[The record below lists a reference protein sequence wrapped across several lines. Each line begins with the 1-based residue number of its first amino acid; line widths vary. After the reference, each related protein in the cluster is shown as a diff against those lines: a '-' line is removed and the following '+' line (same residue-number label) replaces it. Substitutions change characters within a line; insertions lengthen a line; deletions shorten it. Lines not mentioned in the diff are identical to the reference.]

1 MNPLLWNHSMDCT
14 LRGPKLGLSALAT
27 LMLLAAMPVQATVNS
42 GSMGTEPLNP
52 VASQT
57 IELPPDGVLHYSWVN
72 IPAGVTITFKKN
84 KRNTPVYMLVK
95 GNVRIEGMID
105 VRGEDA
111 RDVAL
116 YGGGILADD
125 GMPGAG
131 GPGGFD
137 GGRGGSKDDQ
147 YRAEVI
153 KGAAGQ
159 GPGGGPGGVPTSQFG
174 IPGSAICTP
183 MTSAYTSYPVH
194 GGGGGYAKPAY
205 RYGAQYCGPLTN
217 VGPLFYG
224 KSYGSEL
231 LQPLIGGSGGG
242 GGIGGTRFSGVG
254 GGGGGGAILI
264 AADGTITIAGTGS
277 IDASGGDAGGTAGE
291 NVGFY
296 GAGGSGGAI
305 RLVATSITGTGKLVA
320 DGGCMHANSQ
330 RRQGCGSDGT
340 HSSNI
345 WVVGFNGG
353 AVGRIR
359 LEAESYSFSGPTS
372 SSFTKGDPAPIFLT
386 NIPTLRIAS
395 IAGVDVP
402 AEPTGVA
409 DVDLPAPPSGPVTV
423 VFKTVNVPPG
433 NSVKLRLTPDSGN
446 AVEVES
452 SVVTGSLAE
461 GSASVN
467 VDLRAGASALTA
479 WTSYMVAP
487 PVAVASALSQYA
499 NNEKVEQIELAVS
512 LQGEPAAWLHTAS
525 GKRFEVSYAQLRA
538 AGFEG

>member
-1 MNPLLWNHSMDCT
+1 MDCT

-27 LMLLAAMPVQATVNS
+27 LMLLAAMPVQATVDS

-57 IELPPDGVLHYSWVN
+57 IDLPPDGVLHYSWVN
-72 IPAGVTITFKKN
+72 IPKDVVITFKRN

-95 GNVRIEGMID
+95 GNVLID
-105 VRGEDA
+105 GHIDIRGSDGKS
-111 RDVAL
+111 VGF
-116 YGGGILADD
+116 YGDGVLADD
-125 GMPGAG
+125 GDPGAG

-137 GGRGGSKDDQ
+137 GGRGGRADAAN
-147 YRAEVI
+147 RAEVI
-153 KGAAGQ
+153 AGGAGQ
-159 GPGGGPGGVPTSQFG
+159 GPGGGPGGLAEPN
-174 IPGSAICTP
+174 ACTP
-183 MTSAYTSYPVH
+183 KTFSIAPGH
-194 GGGGGYAKPAY
+194 GGGAGFALPAY
-205 RYGAQYCGPLTN
+205 RQGSKYCGPLTS
-217 VGPLFYG
+217 VPPLFYG
-224 KSYGSEL
+224 KTYGSDL
-231 LQPLIGGSGGG
+231 LQPLVGGSGGG
-242 GGIGGTRFSGVG
+242 GGRGGPRFAGSG
-254 GGGGGGAILI
+254 GGGGAGAILI
-264 AADGTITIAGTGS
+264 AANGTITIGRYGSINATGGDSGGVDFGDAGTGTGFW
-277 IDASGGDAGGTAGE
+277 GG
-291 NVGFY
+291 
-296 GAGGSGGAI
+296 GGSGGAI
-305 RLVATSITGTGKLVA
+305 RLVATTITGDGKLWA
-320 DGGCMHANSQ
+320 NGGCAIALGLP
-330 RRQGCGSDGT
+330 RRGCESDG
-340 HSSNI
+340 SSPD
-345 WVVGFNGG
+345 WAHRDAGHGG

-359 LEAESYSFSGPTS
+359 LEAESNNYTGEHSPLKSQGS
-372 SSFTKGDPAPIFLT
+372 PAPIFLT

-452 SVVTGSLAE
+452 VAITGSLAE